1 MLPHRSSNSP
11 STRILPEFRVKYG
24 TSVKS
29 VVVTPMPPLVVA
41 AFYKFTALPDYVA
54 LRAPLLQCC
63 LEQNIQGT
71 ILLAQE
77 GINATIAG
85 SRAGIDAVMAW
96 LRRDPRLADLEHKE
110 SAANGRAFQRMKVRL
125 KKEIVTLGVPGVD
138 PTRRVGKYV
147 TPHAWNALITEPDV
161 VVIDTRNAYETSV
174 GTFRGAL
181 DPQIESFRQFPDFV
195 RTQLDPA
202 RTPRVA
208 LFCTGGIRCEKATA
222 FMLEA
227 GFREV
232 YHLQGGILKYLEQV
246 PREQGLWEG
255 TCFVFD
261 ERVALDYG
269 LGETGPEPTPETV
282 HVDSGEPA

>member
-1 MLPHRSSNSP
+1 
-11 STRILPEFRVKYG
+11 
-24 TSVKS
+24 
-29 VVVTPMPPLVVA
+29 MPPLVIA

-54 LRAPLLQCC
+54 LRAPLRHFCVAQG
-63 LEQNIQGT
+63 IKGT
-71 ILLAQE
+71 ILLAEE
-77 GINATIAG
+77 GINATISG
-85 SRAGIDAVMAW
+85 SRAGIDAVMAR
-96 LRRDPRLADLEHKE
+96 LRSDPRLADLEYKE
-110 SAANGRAFQRMKVRL
+110 SSAEGRAFQRMKVRL

-138 PTRRVGKYV
+138 PTARVGRYV
-147 TPHAWNALITEPDV
+147 APQDWNALITEPDV
-161 VVIDTRNAYETSV
+161 VVIDTRNRYETQA

-181 DPQIESFRQFPDFV
+181 DPNIESFREFPDFV

-208 LFCTGGIRCEKATA
+208 LFCTGGIRCEKATSY
-222 FMLEA
+222 MLDA

-255 TCFVFD
+255 SCFVFD

-269 LGETGPEPTPETV
+269 LDEMQPE
-282 HVDSGEPA
+282 S

>member
-1 MLPHRSSNSP
+1 
-11 STRILPEFRVKYG
+11 VGK
-24 TSVKS
+24 
-29 VVVTPMPPLVVA
+29 PMPPLVVA

-63 LEQNIQGT
+63 VEQNIQGT

-85 SRAGIDAVMAW
+85 SRADIDAVMAW
-96 LRRDPRLADLEHKE
+96 LRSDPRLADLEHKE
-110 SAANGRAFQRMKVRL
+110 SSANGRAFQRMKVRI

-138 PTRRVGKYV
+138 PTRRVGTYV
-147 TPHAWNALITEPDV
+147 APQAWNALITEPDV
-161 VVIDTRNAYETSV
+161 VVIDTRNVYETSV

-246 PREQGLWEG
+246 PRAQGLWEG

-269 LGETGPEPTPETV
+269 LDESGP
-282 HVDSGEPA
+282 A

>member
-1 MLPHRSSNSP
+1 
-11 STRILPEFRVKYG
+11 
-24 TSVKS
+24 
-29 VVVTPMPPLVVA
+29 MPTLVVA
-41 AFYKFTALPDYVA
+41 AFYKFAALPDYAA
-54 LRAPLLQCC
+54 LRAPLLQFCI
-63 LEQNIQGT
+63 EQQLQGT
-71 ILLAQE
+71 ILLAEE

-85 SRAGIDAVMAW
+85 TRAGIDAVMAR
-96 LRRDPRLADLEHKE
+96 LRSDPRLADLEYKE
-110 SAANGRAFQRMKVRL
+110 SSVQGRAFQRMKVRL

-138 PTRRVGKYV
+138 PTRRVGTYV
-147 TPHAWNALITEPDV
+147 PPQDWNALITEPDV
-161 VVIDTRNAYETSV
+161 VVIDTRNTYETQI

-181 DPQIESFRQFPDFV
+181 DPQIESFHEFPEYV
-195 RTQLDPA
+195 RTRLDPV

-222 FMLEA
+222 FMLDA
-227 GFREV
+227 GFKEV

-269 LGETGPEPTPETV
+269 LDEMRSESDTPMIN
-282 HVDSGEPA
+282 GR